1 MKTIK
6 VVSAASVA
14 ALALTLAL
22 AGSAVAHVTVEPT
35 EGPSDGFA
43 TLTFSIPHGC
53 EESPST
59 RLRVQIPRSVPQVT
73 PGVHPSWDLSVRRGP
88 KDRTELHGETITR
101 GISEVIWTATE
112 PLPPPYLEQFV
123 MSVKLPA
130 GEGETL
136 HFPAIQE
143 CEQGQTRWI
152 QIPGPGETEEDLDEP
167 APAVTLVAAE
177 GGHGGSGGGDE
188 DAPEAEQASA
198 EAEEDDDDDDGNGL
212 AIAALIVGGL
222 GLVAGTGSL
231 IRSRR

>member
-1 MKTIK
+1 MKQIK
-6 VVSAASVA
+6 LVVA
-14 ALALTLAL
+14 APVAAVALTM
-22 AGSAVAHVTVEPT
+22 AGTAAAHVTVEPT

-152 QIPGPGETEEDLDEP
+152 QIPGPGETEEDLEEP

-177 GGHGGSGGGDE
+177 Q
-188 DAPEAEQASA
+188 APAEAAEPE

-222 GLVAGTGSL
+222 GLVVGTGGL